1 MYHNPEKTSETMA
14 LVRKLLE
21 LGKPQEA
28 AEVIRQFGAASS
40 ELRNA
45 YGVCLMRIGQAA
57 KAVELYRKLVMDEK
71 GINLKR
77 DMPTIFKANFA
88 TALLLTRNA
97 AGCLSVLDEMGDS
110 SHPAVVKVRDA
121 VARWRRSLGWWR
133 RIWFAMY
140 GSAPTAPVVLDFAP
154 GDLDDRQSLR
164 PAA

>member
-1 MYHNPEKTSETMA
+1 MYHNSEKTSETVA

-21 LGKPQEA
+21 LGRPQEA
-28 AEVIRQFGAASS
+28 AEVIRQFGAASA

-45 YGVCLMRIGQAA
+45 YGVCLMRTGQTG

-77 DMPTIFKANFA
+77 DVPTIFKTNFA
-88 TALLLTRNA
+88 TALLLARNA
-97 AGCLSVLDEMGDS
+97 AGCLSVLDEMADS
-110 SHPAVVKVRDA
+110 RHPAVVRVRDA

-133 RIWFAMY
+133 RVWLAMY
-140 GSAPTAPVVLDFAP
+140 GSAPATPVVLDFPP
-154 GDLDDRQSLR
+154 GDLDERPSLR